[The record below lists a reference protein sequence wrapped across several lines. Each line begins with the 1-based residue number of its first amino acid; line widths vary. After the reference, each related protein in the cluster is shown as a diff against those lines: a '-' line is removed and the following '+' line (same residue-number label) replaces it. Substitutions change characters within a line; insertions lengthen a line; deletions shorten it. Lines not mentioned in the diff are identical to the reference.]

1 MTPLTIIELYKQ
13 LEEEI
18 KKGNSDAVILLT
30 DDEEENGYHYAWY
43 GPRHFDIYDD
53 TQALTLS
60 SKEDT
65 IILG

>member
-1 MTPLTIIELYKQ
+1 MTPLTIIELHKQ

-18 KKGNSDAVILLT
+18 KKGNSDSFILLT

-43 GPRHFDIYDD
+43 GPRPFDSQDD
-53 TQALTLS
+53 DQALTLS
-60 SKEDT
+60 TKNNT